1 MKREKSSPGKLVSPP
16 PPPDLRGRV
25 LQAAEDA
32 WRFPARPS
40 PARLARFGPWDWAW
54 AAALVLLV
62 AANALLVGGH
72 PRRSPAP
79 MVVAREEKAET
90 AELARLGIV
99 LLQGRH
105 AQERPRIP
113 KNVDD
118 LSGAAGAGL

>member
-25 LQAAEDA
+25 LQAAEGV
-32 WRFPARPS
+32 WSSPFRPAPVPR
-40 PARLARFGPWDWAW
+40 ARFGPWDWAW
-54 AAALVLLV
+54 AAALVLLM
-62 AANALLVGGH
+62 AANALVDGH

-79 MVVAREEKAET
+79 TVMASKEKAET

-99 LLQGRH
+99 LPQGRH

-118 LSGAAGAGL
+118 LSDAAGAGL

>member
-1 MKREKSSPGKLVSPP
+1 MKREKSSLGKLVSPP
-16 PPPDLRGRV
+16 PPPDLRGRA

-62 AANALLVGGH
+62 AANALVDGH
-72 PRRSPAP
+72 PRRRPAP
-79 MVVAREEKAET
+79 TVMAREEKAET

-99 LLQGRH
+99 LPQGRQ
-105 AQERPRIP
+105 AQERPGIP
-113 KNVDD
+113 RNVDD
-118 LSGAAGAGL
+118 LSDAAGAGL